1 MYRGEIAERLER
13 QTEDPEVPC
22 SSPDAAIDQRSP
34 SGLRIVPGISLGVR
48 SAVARRLVSTEI
60 AQAVKRSFSRAS
72 TIAPCLVAPQSYN
85 VTNTYN

>member
-1 MYRGEIAERLER
+1 MAEWLER

-60 AQAVKRSFSRAS
+60 AQAVKRSLSRAS
-72 TIAPCLVAPQSYN
+72 TIAPCRCSTKLHCN
-85 VTNTYN
+85 